1 MDLNIADSFIDNA
14 VGHFLANEMHVPEC
28 SCPFRCMHLN
38 AISFGAKGSLYL
50 NGISFGAKGSMNLN
64 AISFG
69 TKGSMN
75 LNAISFGAKGSVYL
89 NAISF
94 DAKEIGAESRNYLLD
109 TEKNRPLH
117 SCQSKQTHP

>member
-1 MDLNIADSFIDNA
+1 MDLNVADSFIDNA

-28 SCPFRCMHLN
+28 SCPFRYMHLN
-38 AISFGAKGSLYL
+38 A
-50 NGISFGAKGSMNLN
+50 ISFGAKGSMNLN

-69 TKGSMN
+69 AKRSMN
-75 LNAISFGAKGSVYL
+75 LNAISFGVKGSIYL

-94 DAKEIGAESRNYLLD
+94 DAKEMGAQSRNSLLD
-109 TEKNRPLH
+109 TEKNRRHH

>member
-1 MDLNIADSFIDNA
+1 MDLNGAESFTATA

-28 SCPFRCMHLN
+28 SCPFRCM
-38 AISFGAKGSLYL
+38 
-50 NGISFGAKGSMNLN
+50 
-64 AISFG
+64 
-69 TKGSMN
+69 N
-75 LNAISFGAKGSVYL
+75 LNAISFGAKGSMYL

-94 DAKEIGAESRNYLLD
+94 DAKEMGAQSRNSLLD

>member
-1 MDLNIADSFIDNA
+1 MVSMDLNGADSFIANA
-14 VGHFLANEMHVPEC
+14 VGHFLANKMHVPEC

-50 NGISFGAKGSMNLN
+50 N
-64 AISFG
+64 
-69 TKGSMN
+69 
-75 LNAISFGAKGSVYL
+75 AISFGAKGSLYL

-94 DAKEIGAESRNYLLD
+94 DAKEIGAQSRNYLLD